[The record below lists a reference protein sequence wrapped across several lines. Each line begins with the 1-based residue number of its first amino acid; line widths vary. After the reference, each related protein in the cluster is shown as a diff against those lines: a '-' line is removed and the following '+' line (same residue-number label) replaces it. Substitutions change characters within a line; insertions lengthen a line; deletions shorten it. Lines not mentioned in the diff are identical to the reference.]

1 MGLSNR
7 DQNRQF
13 RAAVREIERLLGREL
28 TDDEWERLHREVS
41 GMGYSFDTIVDT
53 GLTMFG

>member
-1 MGLSNR
+1 LSNR

-13 RAAVREIERLLGREL
+13 RAAVREIERLLFRKL
-28 TDDEWERLHREVS
+28 TRDERERLHREIS
-41 GMGYSFDTIVDT
+41 GMGYSFETIVDI